1 MAWLSAGAASA
12 TAVDAAS
19 LWSPTISTAGVSC
32 AAAAAGRGATI
43 IAAVSSLYFQVD
55 INGFLTLLVRL
66 LSSRFSPSFSTIS
79 TSGRRHPCRR
89 GCPRSEEHTSE
100 LQPLMRISYAVF
112 CLKKKKKHPRYHI

>member
-55 INGFLTLLVRL
+55 INGFLTLLDRL

-79 TSGRRHPCRR
+79 TYGRR
-89 GCPRSEEHTSE
+89 PRSEERRVGNACVSTCRS
-100 LQPLMRISYAVF
+100 RR
-112 CLKKKKKHPRYHI
+112 PRNRQKNNAATEENA